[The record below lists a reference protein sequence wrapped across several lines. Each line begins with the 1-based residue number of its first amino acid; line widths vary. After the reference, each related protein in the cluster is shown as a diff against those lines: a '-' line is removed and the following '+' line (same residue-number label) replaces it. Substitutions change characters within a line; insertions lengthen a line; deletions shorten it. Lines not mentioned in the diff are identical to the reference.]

1 MKKLRFW
8 WSPVVILSGL
18 LVACGDVTPTIAPSN
33 STAALTTLTSAAAPP
48 TTVTASPTTAA
59 TTSATAKSEPTKTP
73 SAAQLDFGSTLL
85 SGHSG
90 PVRSLAWSPD
100 GKQLASGS
108 EDNTLKMWGGNSK
121 LFATVAGFSNGVYW
135 LEWSPDS
142 KLVATQDGRL
152 WNFQGQL
159 QTSLAG
165 SFGGWS
171 PDGKTL
177 VFLKGKEV
185 ELKGLDGKLQSTLSI
200 PAGFLGPLAW
210 TADSK
215 MIATGGQNVDQ
226 AGPSNIRLWLWKT
239 DGTQLAT
246 ISDYTRPIMSLDW
259 SPDGKIL
266 AASGKGEN
274 QAFLWSADGK
284 QITALP
290 GNYVI
295 WSLEWSPNGQYLA
308 AGCDDGKVRLFSPD
322 GHLITTLSGHTGAV
336 WAVAWS
342 SDGVTLA
349 SGSSDKTVRL
359 WKITE

>member
-1 MKKLRFW
+1 MKRLRF
-8 WSPVVILSGL
+8 SLGLIIIITILL
-18 LVACGDVTPTIAPSN
+18 TACGEVTPTIAPLSPPTPVAVT
-33 STAALTTLTSAAAPP
+33 TAASTSAAATSAP
-48 TTVTASPTTAA
+48 TVASA
-59 TTSATAKSEPTKTP
+59 TTKSEPTQTLT
-73 SAAQLDFGSTLL
+73 SAQLDFGSTLL
-85 SGHSG
+85 TGHTG
-90 PVRSLAWSPD
+90 AIRSLAWSPD

-121 LFATVAGFSNGVYW
+121 LFATVSGFSNGVYW

-159 QTSLAG
+159 QTTLAD

-177 VFLKGKEV
+177 VFLKGKET
-185 ELKGLDGKLQSTLSI
+185 ELKSLAGKLQSTLAI

-210 TADSK
+210 TSDSK
-215 MIATGGQNVDQ
+215 MLATGGQNVDQ
-226 AGPSNIRLWLWKT
+226 GGPSNIRIWLWKA

-259 SPDGKIL
+259 SPDGQIL

-274 QAFLWSADGK
+274 QTFLWSADGK
-284 QITALP
+284 KIATLP

-295 WSLEWSPNGQYLA
+295 WSLDWSPNGKYLA
-308 AGCDDGKVRLFSPD
+308 AGCGDGKVRLFSPD
-322 GHLITTLSGHTGAV
+322 GNLVTTLAGHTGEV

-349 SGSSDKTVRL
+349 SGSSDKTIRL